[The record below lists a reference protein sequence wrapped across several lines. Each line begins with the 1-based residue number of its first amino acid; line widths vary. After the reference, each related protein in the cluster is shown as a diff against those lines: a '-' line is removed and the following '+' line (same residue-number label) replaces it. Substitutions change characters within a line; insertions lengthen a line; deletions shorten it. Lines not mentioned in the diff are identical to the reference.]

1 MSCQS
6 LPMWQYFTKKE
17 WQEYKRLI
25 DQKLDL
31 YEKLTW
37 VPPEKLTDPQFKKIK
52 ELEIEINT
60 MYSMKNMLF
69 KLHESYLE
77 STQSITGG
85 YLKLWTENEL
95 NKRKIVKLEQRGN
108 KKDNLIYRLF
118 SMLGMVPKSKSTHE

>member
-6 LPMWQYFTKKE
+6 LLMWQYFTKKE

-31 YEKLTW
+31 HEKLIW
-37 VPPEKLTDPQFKKIK
+37 VLPERLTAPQFKKIK

>member
-6 LPMWQYFTKKE
+6 LLMWQYFTKKE

-31 YEKLTW
+31 HEKLIW
-37 VPPEKLTDPQFKKIK
+37 VLPEKLTDPQLKKIK

-60 MYSMKNMLF
+60 MYSMKNTIF

-77 STQSITGG
+77 SLQSITGG
-85 YLKLWTENEL
+85 YLKLWTENEV
-95 NKRKIVKLEQRGN
+95 NKRLIVKLEQRGN
-108 KKDNLIYRLF
+108 KKDNLIHLLF
-118 SMLGMVPKSKSTHE
+118 SKLKIVAKSKSTHE

>member
-6 LPMWQYFTKKE
+6 LLMWQYFTKKE

-31 YEKLTW
+31 HEKLIW
-37 VPPEKLTDPQFKKIK
+37 VLPEKLTDPQFKKIK

-77 STQSITGG
+77 SLQSITGG
-85 YLKLWTENEL
+85 YLKLWTENEV
-95 NKRKIVKLEQRGN
+95 NKRLIVKLEQRGN
-108 KKDNLIYRLF
+108 KKDNLIHLLF
-118 SMLGMVPKSKSTHE
+118 SKLKIVAKSKSTHE